1 LSILFQLIVSFFDS
15 RATGF
20 YVLLSIRGRQ
30 ARSPFFFVCSLYM
43 PPILEPETCL
53 SFFNARCNNN
63 FYSRE
68 IKDLFYL
75 RLPPLICNLNKPV
88 DWPSAIASVR
98 ACIIFPPCLKL
109 KSSWQVKWDIDE
121 LAHSHSAWTEQLP
134 AEFNKL
140 CVQVTPAFE

>member
-1 LSILFQLIVSFFDS
+1 MQQVS
-15 RATGF
+15 TF
-20 YVLLSIRGRQ
+20 YSQFVEGRHVL
-30 ARSPFFFVCSLYM
+30 RSSSFFFVCSLYM

-53 SFFNARCNNN
+53 SFFNARYNNN

-98 ACIIFPPCLKL
+98 ACIIFPPCLEL
-109 KSSWQVKWDIDE
+109 KSSGQVKWDIDE